1 MSVLDQLNEIATL
14 AERGEEVM
22 EMCIAVGQQAARASD
37 ANRAAIGA
45 LAEVL
50 CRRYSE
56 GELAT
61 FAKNIGVKVRTVSSY
76 RFVVRYYSYAHVC
89 SLLEQGAAWSLL
101 RETAQ
106 AYPDDPAAA
115 DAFIETAL
123 DQHMTIEEAE
133 RALAQETGRE
143 PKPSLADELAA
154 EMTRLRTACEFAID
168 ELMTARRGL
177 FEYSNYLIGEGYITD
192 ALDAENGRVYR
203 AAQAIRDALTV
214 RVVAAHG
221 GSDAAGVA
229 HVG

>member
-1 MSVLDQLNEIATL
+1 MSVLDQLNQIATL

-22 EMCIAVGQQAARASD
+22 EMCIAVGQQAARD
-37 ANRAAIGA
+37 GDTNRATIGA
-45 LAEVL
+45 LADVL

-106 AYPDDPAAA
+106 AHPDDPDAA
-115 DAFIETAL
+115 DAFLETAL

-133 RALAQETGRE
+133 RALAKDARRD
-143 PKPSLADELAA
+143 KAPSLADALAA
-154 EMTRLRTACEFAID
+154 ALAKMREVMDGVPEMLESGAAAIVELIPFYD
-168 ELMTARRGL
+168 EREVWLMHAK
-177 FEYSNYLIGEGYITD
+177 
-192 ALDAENGRVYR
+192 
-203 AAQAIRDALTV
+203 AQAIRDALTV
-214 RVVAAHG
+214 RVVAAAVRG
-221 GSDAAGVA
+221 AGDAGSAAEAGR
-229 HVG
+229 